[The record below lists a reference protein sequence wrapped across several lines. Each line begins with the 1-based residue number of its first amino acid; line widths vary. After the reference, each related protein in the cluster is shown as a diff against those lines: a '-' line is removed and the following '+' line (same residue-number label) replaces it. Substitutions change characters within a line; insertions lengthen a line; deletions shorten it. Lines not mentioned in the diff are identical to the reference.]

1 MGGGIFAKD
10 HEDPAPTVGIAGRS
24 LGGLLHRPS
33 FTPHAGGPLC
43 AYRQPS
49 SPCGRRAIINGNGVE
64 ADHDAARRIAIK
76 TIGLHRWE
84 VRRPDNDAAR
94 RVATSF
100 EEREN
105 RF

>member
-1 MGGGIFAKD
+1 M
-10 HEDPAPTVGIAGRS
+10 VGRIYGAGRGE
-24 LGGLLHRPS
+24 LGSVR
-33 FTPHAGGPLC
+33 AG
-43 AYRQPS
+43 RWS
-49 SPCGRRAIINGNGVE
+49 MGNGVE